1 MSDEFLDAIMNRTGS
16 AGFDIQ
22 YSNKYARPTLEKLAA
37 DVRSKMDTA
46 SKTNR
51 PAKRERTTRSESVKL
66 TPEEQAY
73 KDYDDA
79 RQKLTTF
86 LGETLN
92 TPKGISDE
100 NAALTEIVNSV
111 SRGRREQQYATPAAT
126 PAAAPASKSTTS
138 LMDRAE
144 KGPYPATPNQ
154 QPILDR
160 AEKGPYPANPDQGSV
175 MDRAQKAEMI
185 PSYGRSDEAIAEME
199 AARNQPTSAPSPS
212 YGRSDE
218 AIAEMEA
225 ARNQAPKAA
234 PVIDEAR
241 MAALFRK
248 TTGTAFDPKSR
259 VDKARM
265 ADLTSF
271 IEQDPERLN
280 KSDTKIALDFY
291 RTLK

>member
-1 MSDEFLDAIMNRTGS
+1 MQRTGD

-37 DVRSKMDTA
+37 DVRSKMDAA
-46 SKTNR
+46 SKTDR
-51 PAKRERTTRSESVKL
+51 PAKRERKSRSESVRL

-92 TPKGISDE
+92 TPKGVSDE
-100 NAALTEIVNSV
+100 KAALTDIVNAV
-111 SRGRREQQYATPAAT
+111 SKGRREQQYAAPATSSPASPVPAT
-126 PAAAPASKSTTS
+126 APVPAAAT
-138 LMDRAE
+138 
-144 KGPYPATPNQ
+144 AT
-154 QPILDR
+154 
-160 AEKGPYPANPDQGSV
+160 ATAPANQSTEAPS
-175 MDRAQKAEMI
+175 

-259 VDKARM
+259 VDTARM

-271 IEQDPERLN
+271 IEKDPDLLS
-280 KSDTKIALDFY
+280 KSDTKIALDYY

>member
-16 AGFDIQ
+16 AGFDVQ

-79 RQKLTTF
+79 RQKLTAF
-86 LGETLN
+86 LGSTLN
-92 TPKGISDE
+92 TPKGISDK
-100 NAALTEIVNSV
+100 NVALTEIVNSV
-111 SRGRREQQYATPAAT
+111 SRGRREQQYAAPATSTPESPVPATAPVPAAT
-126 PAAAPASKSTTS
+126 TGQAVPATATATAPANQSTEAPS
-138 LMDRAE
+138 
-144 KGPYPATPNQ
+144 
-154 QPILDR
+154 
-160 AEKGPYPANPDQGSV
+160 
-175 MDRAQKAEMI
+175 

-225 ARNQAPKAA
+225 ARNQAPEAA

-280 KSDTKIALDFY
+280 KSDTKIALDYY

>member
-1 MSDEFLDAIMNRTGS
+1 MAESDFMAAFDKRISEG
-16 AGFDIQ
+16 GFDPQ
-22 YSNKYARPTLEKLAA
+22 NMRGVGNEKRVA
-37 DVRSKMDTA
+37 DVAKMAKSVSGKQRPKLRQTGMGSFDPETGARA
-46 SKTNR
+46 SADQLKTVKEFEDYD
-51 PAKRERTTRSESVKL
+51 AMREQLAGYITGNMYQGNKK
-66 TPEEQAY
+66 PDMEQAR
-73 KDYDDA
+73 KIVDDFA
-79 RQKLTTF
+79 RAQ
-86 LGETLN
+86 
-92 TPKGISDE
+92 
-100 NAALTEIVNSV
+100 
-111 SRGRREQQYATPAAT
+111 REQQYATPAAT
-126 PAAAPASKSTTS
+126 TGQANSEQVRSPMERQMGVSIPT
-138 LMDRAE
+138 
-144 KGPYPATPNQ
+144 PVPAT
-154 QPILDR
+154 
-160 AEKGPYPANPDQGSV
+160 ATATATTPANQSTEAPS
-175 MDRAQKAEMI
+175 

-259 VDKARM
+259 VDTARM

-271 IEQDPERLN
+271 IEKDPDLLN
-280 KSDTKIALDFY
+280 KSDTKIALDYY

>member
-1 MSDEFLDAIMNRTGS
+1 MAESDFMAAFDKRISEG
-16 AGFDIQ
+16 GFDPQ
-22 YSNKYARPTLEKLAA
+22 NMRGVGNEKRVA
-37 DVRSKMDTA
+37 DVAKMAKSVSGKQRPKLRQTGMGSFDPETGARA
-46 SKTNR
+46 SADQLKTVKEFEDYD
-51 PAKRERTTRSESVKL
+51 AMREQLAGYITGNMYQGNKM
-66 TPEEQAY
+66 PNMEQAR
-73 KDYDDA
+73 KIVDDFA
-79 RQKLTTF
+79 RAQ
-86 LGETLN
+86 
-92 TPKGISDE
+92 
-100 NAALTEIVNSV
+100 
-111 SRGRREQQYATPAAT
+111 REQQYATPAAT
-126 PAAAPASKSTTS
+126 TGQAVPAPV
-138 LMDRAE
+138 
-144 KGPYPATPNQ
+144 PAT
-154 QPILDR
+154 
-160 AEKGPYPANPDQGSV
+160 ATATATTPANQSTEAPS
-175 MDRAQKAEMI
+175 